1 MLVVRVDFLASDTN
15 VWCATTLTFVLTVTR
30 QERQA
35 RAGTPPS
42 IPCSAS
48 SQEWTLVGL
57 PLVPEI

>member
-15 VWCATTLTFVLTVTR
+15 VLCATTLTFVLTVTR

-57 PLVPEI
+57 PWVPEI